1 MLRKTNK
8 DETDSSDFSA
18 KRFSSFVS
26 PLVIY
31 DMRFEIYTMK
41 KKLLAVSLL
50 DSAERKDIIR

>member
-18 KRFSSFVS
+18 KRFISFVS